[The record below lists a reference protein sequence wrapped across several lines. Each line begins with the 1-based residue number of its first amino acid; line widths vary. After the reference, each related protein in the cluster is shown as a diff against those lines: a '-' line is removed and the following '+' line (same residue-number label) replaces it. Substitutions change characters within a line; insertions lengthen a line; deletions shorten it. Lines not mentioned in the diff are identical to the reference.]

1 MDEESLQ
8 TALLSSKGKEEPAFE
23 TVQVPREKSEMQDDS
38 ARSHLSP
45 PSKLSRLFHA
55 FSKMFTPYFRE
66 TREGKALFLLLFIVI
81 LISCGGKVFLSYQIN
96 YFYTALEEKD
106 VKKFTHTIMVFTIA
120 MICFVIVDSFYA
132 YIQVKLGISWRK
144 WLTERVLKLYFH
156 NKVYYSLERK
166 SLGSKKESID
176 YYDAAV
182 DKKAKVVDNPDQRI
196 QEDVDSFTSY
206 SLSLFSII
214 VESTVDMISFSVIL
228 ASIMPMLFVG
238 LVAFAFFGS
247 LFTVLI
253 GKKLV
258 KLNFEN
264 LQREA
269 DFRFSLVRIRE
280 NAESIAFYSGE
291 GVEEKE
297 TDRRLLRVIDNS
309 TLINIATFR
318 LNLFTK
324 TYTHL
329 TWILPIILIAPDY
342 FADVITLG
350 VVQQAR
356 GAFESILMDLSIII
370 TEFQSIAW
378 FSAGIERLFSFLR
391 VMQVLEFQPP
401 LKFVVDLI
409 VKVAIITQKRHTK
422 PKH

>member
-1 MDEESLQ
+1 
-8 TALLSSKGKEEPAFE
+8 
-23 TVQVPREKSEMQDDS
+23 
-38 ARSHLSP
+38 
-45 PSKLSRLFHA
+45 
-55 FSKMFTPYFRE
+55 
-66 TREGKALFLLLFIVI
+66 
-81 LISCGGKVFLSYQIN
+81 
-96 YFYTALEEKD
+96 
-106 VKKFTHTIMVFTIA
+106 MVFTIA

-182 DKKAKVVDNPDQRI
+182 NKKAKVVDNPDQRI

-228 ASIMPMLFVG
+228 AI
-238 LVAFAFFGS
+238 
-247 LFTVLI
+247 LI

-297 TDRRLLRVIDNS
+297 TDRRLLR
-309 TLINIATFR
+309 
-318 LNLFTK
+318 
-324 TYTHL
+324 
-329 TWILPIILIAPDY
+329 
-342 FADVITLG
+342 
-350 VVQQAR
+350 
-356 GAFESILMDLSIII
+356 
-370 TEFQSIAW
+370 
-378 FSAGIERLFSFLR
+378 
-391 VMQVLEFQPP
+391 
-401 LKFVVDLI
+401 
-409 VKVAIITQKRHTK
+409 
-422 PKH
+422 